1 MKLVITGAGGFVGK
15 RLVAAAAA
23 AGHEVIALLHSVPA
37 EPDRRYFSSK
47 RVTILQTELTM
58 FDPASLSPGIEAV
71 ISLAQSN
78 HFREFP
84 THAAEVFDVN
94 VTANL
99 RLLDWAVRSGVRRF
113 VLASSGGIYGGKL
126 GARFQETDGFA
137 INSPLGFYLGSKLCS
152 EIVLQNYRHFLD
164 CAVIVR
170 PFFIYG
176 PAQRAD
182 MFVTRII
189 NSVRDGLPITL
200 QGPDGLKM
208 NPIFVDDAVS
218 AFLGAVDLSGSW
230 TINIAGPEILS
241 LRDLADIIGQ
251 YLDARPIFRAAE
263 GEPIDYV
270 ADIAIARR
278 LLGLAPR
285 AVKAGLAEVL
295 GPA

>member
-99 RLLDWAVRSGVRRF
+99 RLLDWAVRSGDRRF